1 MNKITRIK
9 KLKEAMLK
17 DKQDKLVKYEKEL
30 NEKAEYNSK
39 LIDTLEMIEP
49 PKDKRGKYDL
59 VFHRQWSS
67 LHDWDKKY
75 ATNFYI
81 KDNWAYFVIPSTKE
95 AHDEMHRMQKED
107 RLKKSD
113 PALVNSM
120 MANMQKHL
128 GGK

>member
-49 PKDKRGKYDL
+49 PKDKRGKLDIG
-59 VFHRQWSS
+59 FRRQWQR

-75 ATNFYI
+75 ATHFYI
-81 KDNWAYFVIPSTKE
+81 KDNWAYFVIANTDE
-95 AHDEMHRMQKED
+95 AQKKTEK
-107 RLKKSD
+107 RD
-113 PALVNSM
+113 PYLEKDMKNKMSILSKMVS
-120 MANMQKHL
+120 QIK
-128 GGK
+128 

>member
-59 VFHRQWSS
+59 VSS
-67 LHDWDKKY
+67 VHGYVDFLKAKAGENLLPKK
-75 ATNFYI
+75 
-81 KDNWAYFVIPSTKE
+81 
-95 AHDEMHRMQKED
+95 
-107 RLKKSD
+107 
-113 PALVNSM
+113 
-120 MANMQKHL
+120 
-128 GGK
+128 